1 MIKKLQR
8 PSASVGL
15 KIQNLSF
22 IFEYYFFIISGDM
35 VNWYPNSSLLGV
47 NIPSYNGLPLQMG
60 AKLPDWN
67 RSLGGLPFQINHLQ
81 GNL

>member
-1 MIKKLQR
+1 
-8 PSASVGL
+8 
-15 KIQNLSF
+15 
-22 IFEYYFFIISGDM
+22 M

-81 GNL
+81 GNLRSKKIFFKAGKYRPRK